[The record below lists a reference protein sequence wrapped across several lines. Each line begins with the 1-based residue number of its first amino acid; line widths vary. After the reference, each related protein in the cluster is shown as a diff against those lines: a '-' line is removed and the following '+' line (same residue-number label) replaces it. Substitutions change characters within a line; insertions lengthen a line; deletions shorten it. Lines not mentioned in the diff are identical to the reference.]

1 MSRNKSSRITEL
13 LSFPATP
20 TIGFVFGACALLS
33 TVMLLIWYAIPDSA
47 LTFSKTSLIGYAIIS
62 VCRLLICLLFP
73 FVFIVSRYKIPEKQ
87 LFGMNPG
94 IGAYIISLLAGFPA
108 MLLFVSIH
116 NLISRFLLI
125 NDIFPPPPATFFA
138 TGDSSTEALL
148 LVLLVGALLPVLLQE
163 LYFRGLLFGV
173 LPGQLAGLRGNVWI
187 ALLFAIYMLSPV
199 DFLGYFLLGLLLGYI
214 RTSTDN
220 LFCPMLTQISMA
232 GCMYAFRSLLP
243 YLNTS
248 EIRSHIDIDPTLL
261 YISVTTVIM
270 GSLCL
275 FPILNQFRRIADFLR
290 MEKIDDPPKE
300 PSPIREHIGW
310 SFWLGLLFFAGVWVL
325 TLGI

>member
-1 MSRNKSSRITEL
+1 MIRNKMTQLKSY
-13 LSFPATP
+13 LSIPAKP

-33 TVMLLIWYAIPDSA
+33 TVLLLAWYVIPDSV
-47 LTFSKTSLIGYAIIS
+47 LTFSKTSLIGFSIIS

-73 FVFIVSRYKIPEKQ
+73 FVFIVSRYKIPEKR
-87 LFGMNPG
+87 LFGINPG

-116 NLISRFLLI
+116 NLASRFLLI
-125 NDIFPPPPATFFA
+125 NNIFPPPPAIFFVSS
-138 TGDSSTEALL
+138 DRSTEAILL
-148 LVLLVGALLPVLLQE
+148 SLIVGALLPILLQE

-173 LPGQLAGLRGNVWI
+173 LPGQLAGFRGNVWI
-187 ALLFAIYMLSPV
+187 SLLFAIYMLSPV
-199 DFLGYFLLGLLLGYI
+199 DFFGYFLLGLLLGYI

-220 LFCPMLTQISMA
+220 LFCPMLTQVSMV
-232 GCMYAFRSLLP
+232 GFIYAFRSLLP

-261 YISVTTVIM
+261 YISITSIIM

-275 FPILNQFRRIADFLR
+275 FPIMTQFRRIADFLR

-300 PSPIREHIGW
+300 RTPIREHIGW
-310 SFWLGLLFFAGVWVL
+310 AFWLGLLFFAGIWVL

>member
-1 MSRNKSSRITEL
+1 MSRSRLSQFTSL
-13 LSFPATP
+13 LSIPSKP
-20 TIGFVFGACALLS
+20 TVGFVFGACALLS
-33 TVMLLIWYAIPDSA
+33 TVLLLIWYVIPDSILA
-47 LTFSKTSLIGYAIIS
+47 FSKTSLIGFSIIN

-73 FVFIVSRYKIPEKQ
+73 FVFIVSRYKIPEKR

-116 NLISRFLLI
+116 NLTSRFLLI
-125 NDIFPPPPATFFA
+125 NNIFPPAPAIFFVSE
-138 TGDSSTEALL
+138 DQSTEAILL
-148 LVLLVGALLPVLLQE
+148 SLIVGALLPILLQE
-163 LYFRGLLFGV
+163 LYFRGLLYGI
-173 LPGQLAGLRGNVWI
+173 LPGQLSGFRGNVWI
-187 ALLFAIYMLSPV
+187 AMLFAVYMLSPV

-214 RTSTDN
+214 RSSTDN
-220 LFCPMLTQISMA
+220 LFCPMLTQVSMV
-232 GCMYAFRSLLP
+232 GCLYAFRTLLP

-261 YISVTTVIM
+261 YISVTSIVM

-275 FPILNQFRRIADFLR
+275 FPILTQLRRIADFLR

-300 PSPIREHIGW
+300 PSPIRQHIGW

-325 TLGI
+325 TIGI

>member
-1 MSRNKSSRITEL
+1 MTGNRMSQIKNL
-13 LSFPATP
+13 LSFPAKP

-33 TVMLLIWYAIPDSA
+33 TVLMLVWYVIPDSV
-47 LTFSKTSLIGYAIIS
+47 LTFSKTSLIGFSIIS

-73 FVFIVSRYKIPEKQ
+73 FVFIVSRYKISEKR

-116 NLISRFLLI
+116 NLLSRFLLLKNI
-125 NDIFPPPPATFFA
+125 LPPPPAIFFVS
-138 TGDSSTEALL
+138 GDHSTEAILL
-148 LVLLVGALLPVLLQE
+148 SLIVGALLPILLQE
-163 LYFRGLLFGV
+163 LYFRGLLSGV
-173 LPGQLAGLRGNVWI
+173 LPGQLSGFRGNAWV

-199 DFLGYFLLGLLLGYI
+199 DFFGYFLLGLLFGYI

-220 LFCPMLTQISMA
+220 LLCPMLTQVSMVA
-232 GCMYAFRSLLP
+232 CIYGFRNLLP

-248 EIRSHIDIDPTLL
+248 EIRSHIDIDPTLV
-261 YISVTTVIM
+261 YISVTSIIM

-275 FPILNQFRRIADFLR
+275 FPILTQFRRIAEFLR
-290 MEKIDDPPKE
+290 MEKIDDPPRE
-300 PSPIREHIGW
+300 SSPIREHIGW

-325 TLGI
+325 TIGI